1 MIRALAG
8 LAMAALVAACQ
19 TVTAAKYASLADV
32 QVVTSPGG
40 VTAWLVSESH
50 VPIIAME
57 MAWRGGATNEPRGR
71 DGAGWVLAYL
81 MNEGAGKLDTTTYGA
96 RMQDLNMTFACGVS
110 IDWTSCSL
118 TTLQETAD
126 KSFDMV
132 WNSR

>member
-81 MNEGAGKLDTTTYGA
+81 MNEGAGKLDTTT
-96 RMQDLNMTFACGVS
+96 
-110 IDWTSCSL
+110 
-118 TTLQETAD
+118 
-126 KSFDMV
+126 
-132 WNSR
+132 